1 MKKIL
6 LIMFFCI
13 VQVFAFEKLTV
24 DNFDAKIKN
33 QNVIVEFYASW

>member
-13 VQVFAFEKLTV
+13 VQIFAFEELTV
-24 DNFDAKIKN
+24 DNFDTKIKN